1 VKNRTVDELIT
12 VEDYLRFAA
21 SRFSS
26 SDLFFGHGTDN
37 AWDEALSL
45 VCGYLGLPWDK
56 LEWVL
61 SGRLTTGE
69 RKDLASLIELRIRDR
84 VPVPYLIGEAW
95 FAGFR
100 FLIEPGV
107 LIPRSPIAELIDK
120 GFEPWL
126 SGEPARVLD
135 LCTGSGCIG
144 IACGL
149 VFPEARVT
157 LSDIDEAA
165 LNLASR
171 NVAMHGVGD
180 RVSVVQSDL
189 FSAIPAGSFD
199 LIVVNP
205 PYVDAD
211 DLRSMPAEY
220 RHEPMPALAAGADGL
235 DLVRRIL
242 DGALAY
248 LAPDG
253 VLVVEVGNSAGAL
266 VEAFPTLPFVWPD
279 FNYGGHGVFILDRS
293 GLASGLSAEA

>member
-1 VKNRTVDELIT
+1 VKDKTADELIT

-21 SRFSS
+21 TRFSAS
-26 SDLFFGHGTDN
+26 ELFFGHGTDN

-69 RKDLASLIELRIRDR
+69 RKDLARLIERRISER

-100 FLIEPGV
+100 FLVEPGV

-126 SGEPARVLD
+126 SRDPVRVLD
-135 LCTGSGCIG
+135 LGTGSGCIG
-144 IACGL
+144 IACAL
-149 VFPEARVT
+149 LFAEARVT
-157 LSDIDEAA
+157 LVDIDERALDLAA
-165 LNLASR
+165 R
-171 NVAMHGVGD
+171 NVALHGVGD
-180 RVSVVQSDL
+180 RVSLVRSDL
-189 FSAIPAGSFD
+189 FDEIPDGSFD
-199 LIVVNP
+199 LIVANP
-205 PYVDAD
+205 PYVDAE
-211 DLRSMPAEY
+211 DLMAMPAEY
-220 RHEPMPALAAGADGL
+220 QHEPVPALAAGADGL

-242 DGALAY
+242 AGARDY
-248 LAPDG
+248 LSADG

-266 VEAFPTLPFVWPD
+266 VEAFPTMPFVWPD
-279 FNYGGHGVFILDRS
+279 FSFGGHGVFILDKA
-293 GLASGLSAEA
+293 GLGAGLSATT